1 MTSRRNFLL
10 SAATAVAASAQ
21 VIRPD
26 SASGKLAE
34 RELLRGLTRLD
45 FHSAAPQF
53 ALRLEKDR
61 FRNPEAYEIRRDG
74 STVVLSAPN
83 DQALLFAVFEFLERQ
98 GAIFGIDGES
108 YPLDAPKQL
117 TLPRANEVWSASPRF
132 AVRGLLPWPDFLN
145 CITVYNEEDF
155 RAYFE
160 AMLRMRLNTFGMH
173 VYTGAKQWTESYLP
187 LEFAGAGQISFLDT
201 SATHR
206 WGYLPQRTSK
216 FTMGGA
222 QFYDGEI
229 FGNDSTRAYGDQ
241 WEAASRVQ
249 SMLRKSFDHAK
260 RLGIRTG
267 IGFEPYQIPDEI
279 LRALPP
285 EARKKAEK
293 EEIGHLD
300 VESRTAGDLL
310 ETRLAA
316 LLETYPD
323 VDYVWLWED
332 ENANWESR
340 KSGVP
345 ISATPFLQ
353 AHAFLKRN
361 APNKRLVVSGWGG
374 VARHFDSLHQRLPED
389 IVFSCLSDTL
399 GWDPVNDVFG
409 KLEGRERWPIPWLE
423 DDPSMWLPQLHVN
436 RFERD
441 MNLAEQYGCQGL
453 LGIHWRH
460 RIVDPTAIYQ
470 ARFSWDKSLTP
481 DAHFAHYA
489 GTQASGPRAE
499 KLGRI
504 LAAADKDEQLLATS
518 TGEVKDGHVVQ
529 REWSGDYTEGFTFWN
544 QDEPPLRVMQ
554 SQAEVAQALR
564 ALVGEAANPVERE
577 RLAYLTGNVEFLVA
591 YTEAWQKAHRLN
603 AVLEKAGK
611 EKTDAALR
619 VSSEGVPLWLELAP
633 LVRQAMLDF
642 ESVVATRN
650 DLGTLASLHNK
661 FVRLALVR
669 LRLSMKEYLGELPPQ
684 VEELYAQVILPDP
697 HALSRLVVPTRPTM
711 LKAGESVRLTIIA
724 PGAAEPGPI
733 VLRTRLSPVSPWL
746 STPAKLRARR
756 TYEARLG
763 PFPASAK
770 VVDYRV
776 DPRGEVYKLT
786 MM

>member
-1 MTSRRNFLL
+1 M
-10 SAATAVAASAQ
+10 
-21 VIRPD
+21 
-26 SASGKLAE
+26 
-34 RELLRGLTRLD
+34 
-45 FHSAAPQF
+45 
-53 ALRLEKDR
+53 
-61 FRNPEAYEIRRDG
+61 
-74 STVVLSAPN
+74 
-83 DQALLFAVFEFLERQ
+83 
-98 GAIFGIDGES
+98 
-108 YPLDAPKQL
+108 
-117 TLPRANEVWSASPRF
+117 LPAANEVWSASPRF

-160 AMLRMRLNTFGMH
+160 AMLRMRFNTFGMH

-241 WEAASRVQ
+241 WEAASESSRCCARASTTQNV
-249 SMLRKSFDHAK
+249 SASAPGSASSLTRFPTRSCAPCRPKRARRAAK
-260 RLGIRTG
+260 G
-267 IGFEPYQIPDEI
+267 
-279 LRALPP
+279 
-285 EARKKAEK
+285 
-293 EEIGHLD
+293 EIGHLD

-316 LLETYPD
+316 LLEAYPD

-374 VARHFDSLHQRLPED
+374 VARHFDSLHQRLPGD

-399 GWDPVNDVFG
+399 GWDPVHDVFG

-423 DDPSMWLPQLHVN
+423 DDPSMWLPQFHVN

-481 DAHFAHYA
+481 EAHFAHYA

-504 LAAADKDEQLLATS
+504 LAASGQGRATARHF
-518 TGEVKDGHVVQ
+518 DGRGQ
-529 REWSGDYTEGFTFWN
+529 GR
-544 QDEPPLRVMQ
+544 PR
-554 SQAEVAQALR
+554 R
-564 ALVGEAANPVERE
+564 
-577 RLAYLTGNVEFLVA
+577 
-591 YTEAWQKAHRLN
+591 
-603 AVLEKAGK
+603 
-611 EKTDAALR
+611 
-619 VSSEGVPLWLELAP
+619 
-633 LVRQAMLDF
+633 
-642 ESVVATRN
+642 
-650 DLGTLASLHNK
+650 
-661 FVRLALVR
+661 
-669 LRLSMKEYLGELPPQ
+669 
-684 VEELYAQVILPDP
+684 
-697 HALSRLVVPTRPTM
+697 PTRMVGRLHRGLYLLEPRRAAAPRHAV
-711 LKAGESVRLTIIA
+711 AGRS
-724 PGAAEPGPI
+724 
-733 VLRTRLSPVSPWL
+733 
-746 STPAKLRARR
+746 RAGH
-756 TYEARLG
+756 ACSCG
-763 PFPASAK
+763 
-770 VVDYRV
+770 
-776 DPRGEVYKLT
+776 
-786 MM
+786 